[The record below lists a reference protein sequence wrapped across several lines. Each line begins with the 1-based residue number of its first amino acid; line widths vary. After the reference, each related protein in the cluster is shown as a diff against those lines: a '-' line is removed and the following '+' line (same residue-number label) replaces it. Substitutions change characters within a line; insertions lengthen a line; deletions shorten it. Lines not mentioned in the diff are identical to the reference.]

1 MNVRSVVLI
10 ASLSFAFVGAASA
23 DVVLPEAALP
33 GLQPILQQAVQQSP
47 RMIQRAVDLEIAEN
61 SRITARSGLLPFIGA
76 NYSYYEARDDRAD
89 LPDTVDVSKV
99 YYNAS
104 ITQPV
109 FHWGERRNNAR
120 IGEISKSIAEGNYKL
135 AYRALAQELRQKYL
149 QLIVQKVSVAR
160 TREYLSHAQAQ
171 ARLAEERLQKRV
183 ISDAELYPIQLA
195 AEQGQIAFDRA
206 EYDFQFLKHS
216 FARLAGLNEI
226 QDSQIPDE
234 IPAINYGN
242 ESYAQ
247 KLGQYLS
254 LQEMPSME
262 AVNMRQQMRIED
274 LNYKNHRVRLLPKI
288 NFIVGA
294 SQDEQS
300 YTVNVSSKYR
310 VNSLY
315 AGFGVNWT
323 IFDGFATQAAKRTS
337 LARRRQMQAEYED
350 LVDRLS
356 QQAQQQSK
364 YISFAARNMAI
375 TDRALTS
382 GEGLVKNRRE
392 EFQRGSVAET
402 DVKLAEIAYYDAR
415 INAYNARMDFLLK
428 SGDFLGT
435 LNEDP
440 AVSNLNVAR

>member
-10 ASLSFAFVGAASA
+10 TSLSLAFTGAASA
-23 DVVLPEAALP
+23 EVVLPEAALP
-33 GLQPILQQAVQQSP
+33 GLQPIIQQAVQQSP
-47 RMIQRAVDLEIAEN
+47 RMIQRAIDLEIAEN
-61 SRITARSGLLPFIGA
+61 SRITSRSGLLPYVGV

-89 LPDTVDVSKV
+89 LADTVDVSKV

-104 ITQPV
+104 ITQPI

-120 IGEISKSIAEGNYKL
+120 MGEISKSIAEGNYRI
-135 AYRALAQELRQKYL
+135 AYRALVQELRQKYL
-149 QLIVQKVSVAR
+149 LLIVQKVAVAR
-160 TREYLSHAQAQ
+160 TREYLSHAQLQ
-171 ARLAEERLQKRV
+171 ARIAEERLQKRV

-195 AEQGQIAFDRA
+195 AEQGQIAYDRA
-206 EYDFQFLKHS
+206 EFDYQFQKHS
-216 FARLAGLNEI
+216 FARLAGIPEL

-234 IPAINYGN
+234 IPAVSYGN
-242 ESYAQ
+242 ETYAQ

-254 LQEMPSME
+254 LQEIPSLE
-262 AVNMRQQMRIED
+262 AANMRRSMQIED
-274 LNYKNHRVRLLPKI
+274 LNYKNQRVRLLPKLS
-288 NFIVGA
+288 IVAGA

-300 YTVNVSSKYR
+300 YTLNVSSKYR

-315 AGFGVNWT
+315 AGVSVGWT
-323 IFDGFATQAAKRTS
+323 IFDGFAAQAGKRTS
-337 LARRRQMQAEYED
+337 LAKKRQLKAEYED

-356 QQAQQQSK
+356 QQAQQQAK
-364 YISFAARNMAI
+364 YIGFSARNMAI

-382 GEGLVKNRRE
+382 GEGLVRNRRL

-428 SGDFLGT
+428 SGEFLGT

-440 AVSNLNVAR
+440 ALSNLNVAR